1 MSATTRIVTVA
12 AIGNGNK
19 VRSRRTTR
27 VRFWSVTMNVIY
39 EPKGRAREYA
49 PLACNLY
56 MGCTHGCKYCYAPA
70 CMHKKPE
77 EWHQAAR
84 ARGEN
89 VLALFGR
96 NCARLAK
103 ERADDE
109 TRRVLFCFL
118 SDPYQPLESEL
129 HLTRRGISVAAR
141 HGIKVDI
148 LTKGDGALIEQDL
161 PLMLESQTHLGI
173 TLSFINDASRREWEP
188 MASTVPSRL
197 SILRKAHDMGI
208 YTWVSMEP
216 VIIPDEALE
225 VIRLAHSYVDF
236 WKVGKLNH
244 NKEVERSIDWPKFR
258 DNATALLDLF
268 GSRYYIKEDL
278 RKAV

>member
-1 MSATTRIVTVA
+1 
-12 AIGNGNK
+12 
-19 VRSRRTTR
+19 
-27 VRFWSVTMNVIY
+27 MNVIY

-89 VLALFGR
+89 VLALFER
-96 NCARLAK
+96 DCVRLAK

-161 PLMLESQTHLGI
+161 PLMLASQTHLGI

-188 MASTVPSRL
+188 MASTVQSRL
-197 SILRKAHDMGI
+197 NILRKAHEMGI

-216 VIIPDEALE
+216 VIIPQEALE
-225 VIRLAHSYVDF
+225 VIRQAHSYVDF

-244 NKEVERSIDWPKFR
+244 NKEVEHSINWPQFR
-258 DNATALLDLF
+258 DNVTALLDSF
-268 GSRYYIKEDL
+268 CSKYYIKEDL